1 MIWWVLNY
9 FLKNLQYTWLLHNKS
24 DAEYVKP
31 NKIGWMIMVFQQK
44 MTCLGNSKEGN
55 KYTVNSSY
63 DGKHIDVRT
72 YNGDKYLGPFG
83 WQSIPLPV
91 TYHRIYVAKKPI

>member
-1 MIWWVLNY
+1 
-9 FLKNLQYTWLLHNKS
+9 
-24 DAEYVKP
+24 
-31 NKIGWMIMVFQQK
+31 MIMVFQKK

-83 WQSIPLPV
+83 
-91 TYHRIYVAKKPI
+91 